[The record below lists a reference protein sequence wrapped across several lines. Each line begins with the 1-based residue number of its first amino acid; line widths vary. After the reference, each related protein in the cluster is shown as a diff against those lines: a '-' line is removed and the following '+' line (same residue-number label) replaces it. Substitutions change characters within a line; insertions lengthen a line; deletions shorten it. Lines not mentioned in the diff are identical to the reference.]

1 MSSLFESIQQGLNEA
16 IEYERG
22 NLPDT
27 RVDRVTVAPLHN
39 YTASEIKEIR
49 IKHNMTQ
56 RLFAEALGVSAKTV
70 ESWEAGTNKP
80 SGIASR
86 MLELLKQ
93 DDSLLEKYSIIARNV
108 V

>member
-1 MSSLFESIQQGLNEA
+1 MSSLFESIKQGLNEA

-22 NLPDT
+22 NLPNASIDK
-27 RVDRVTVAPLHN
+27 VTVAPLHN

-49 IKHNMTQ
+49 ISHNMTQ
-56 RLFAEALGVSAKTV
+56 KLFAWALGVSVKTV
-70 ESWEAGTNKP
+70 ESWESGINRP

-93 DDSLLEKYSIIARNV
+93 DNKLLDRYSIVARQH
-108 V
+108 